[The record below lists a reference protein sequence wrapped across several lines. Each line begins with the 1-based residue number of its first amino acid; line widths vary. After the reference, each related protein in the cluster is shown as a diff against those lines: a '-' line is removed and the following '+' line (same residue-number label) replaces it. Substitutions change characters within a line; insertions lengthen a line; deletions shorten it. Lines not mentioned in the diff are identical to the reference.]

1 MTISNMKYEKRL
13 AIYATY
19 DKEGIID
26 AYIPYCL
33 QELHKVAN
41 DIVVVS
47 NHVLLQEQKRKLS
60 MAEEVYE
67 RDDVGF
73 DMGGFAYVIGRLAAQ
88 DRLKD
93 YDEIIF
99 MNDSVFGPF
108 YPFLEMF
115 DAMGTREELD
125 FWGITKR
132 GISDFDGGD
141 AVYPEHIQLYFY
153 VVRRKMAQ
161 SREFINYWKVV
172 TNEVT
177 DFRSAILNYEF
188 MFTQYFTDR
197 GYLWDVYCHAA
208 GFATDDPKKNFS
220 PYHYYSYELI
230 KNEKCPLL
238 KRKLFTGD
246 FVEGRISDR
255 SDLKK
260 AVTFVTDHLG
270 YDASLFWMHIL
281 RVYHLEDIMESMQMV
296 ELFDGE
302 NRDAV
307 WDRSCI
313 RVISGCET
321 NLSVSGE
328 TEYIVYISE
337 REDVDKPYP
346 LADAE
351 RNCIM
356 ENLLS
361 SDTYMAGIARFFEEN
376 PLLGVLIP
384 PVMTFGKVSKSLGHK
399 WKYQKKAEE
408 IIKKYNISS
417 PRGKGAP
424 IHAIRAF
431 WCRSGILGKNLLK
444 DLQNDKTGTVMQVIP
459 LFAQQKGFYTEIA
472 VNKNYVGRLLMNMQ
486 HMMRELWE
494 MCLCESDCYDESE
507 DKDKDMEKMQDMLYR
522 KMIAEYAVGKEMLY
536 IYGAG
541 QLACRVVRI
550 MDAFRKPDGIVVSD
564 KVGNL
569 GDICGYPVM
578 GIEDVDICG
587 ISFIVAVGRKNN
599 SVVAAK
605 LKALGIMDYLLL
617 M

>member
-1 MTISNMKYEKRL
+1 MI
-13 AIYATY
+13 
-19 DKEGIID
+19 
-26 AYIPYCL
+26 
-33 QELHKVAN
+33 
-41 DIVVVS
+41 
-47 NHVLLQEQKRKLS
+47 
-60 MAEEVYE
+60 
-67 RDDVGF
+67 
-73 DMGGFAYVIGRLAAQ
+73 
-88 DRLKD
+88 
-93 YDEIIF
+93 
-99 MNDSVFGPF
+99 
-108 YPFLEMF
+108 
-115 DAMGTREELD
+115 
-125 FWGITKR
+125 
-132 GISDFDGGD
+132 
-141 AVYPEHIQLYFY
+141 
-153 VVRRKMAQ
+153 
-161 SREFINYWKVV
+161 
-172 TNEVT
+172 
-177 DFRSAILNYEF
+177 
-188 MFTQYFTDR
+188 
-197 GYLWDVYCHAA
+197 
-208 GFATDDPKKNFS
+208 
-220 PYHYYSYELI
+220 
-230 KNEKCPLL
+230 
-238 KRKLFTGD
+238 
-246 FVEGRISDR
+246 
-255 SDLKK
+255 
-260 AVTFVTDHLG
+260 
-270 YDASLFWMHIL
+270 
-281 RVYHLEDIMESMQMV
+281 
-296 ELFDGE
+296 
-302 NRDAV
+302 
-307 WDRSCI
+307 
-313 RVISGCET
+313 
-321 NLSVSGE
+321 
-328 TEYIVYISE
+328 
-337 REDVDKPYP
+337 
-346 LADAE
+346 
-351 RNCIM
+351 
-356 ENLLS
+356 
-361 SDTYMAGIARFFEEN
+361 
-376 PLLGVLIP
+376 GVLIP

-399 WKYQKKAEE
+399 WKNQKKAEE